1 MKSKK
6 ETKMK
11 NSKNSMLVNDLIAL
25 GFTDPKK
32 VGKAVE
38 IYLKTGKLSKL
49 GTGIGVA
56 RKGSK

>member
-6 ETKMK
+6 ETKMNK
-11 NSKNSMLVNDLIAL
+11 NSKLMNDLIAL

-56 RKGSK
+56 RRGSK

>member
-6 ETKMK
+6 ETKM
-11 NSKNSMLVNDLIAL
+11 NSKLMNDLIAL

>member
-1 MKSKK
+1 M
-6 ETKMK
+6 
-11 NSKNSMLVNDLIAL
+11 NSKNSKLMNDLIAL